1 MNASLLL
8 CIMVVVGLRSCL
20 DFHLLKVVNVPTNK
34 NLTNLVSIDNH
45 TVGAIEGNLSNCT
58 ASVLDE
64 D

>member
-1 MNASLLL
+1 
-8 CIMVVVGLRSCL
+8 MVVVGLRSCL